1 MRAVKMSRGT
11 RNVLAALLGLG
22 WLAYMVVGL
31 QVVNAIA
38 PTQHGSGP
46 AGLAGFVGLVSG
58 VFVAGFIMW
67 AAASD

>member
-1 MRAVKMSRGT
+1 MRAVKMSRGV
-11 RNVLAALLGLG
+11 RNALAVGLG
-22 WLAYMVVGL
+22 IVWLGYMIVGL

-38 PTQHGSGP
+38 PTHGGQGP
-46 AGLAGFVGLVSG
+46 AGFAGFIGLMSG